1 MIELLLIIGAVKVT
15 EWIALGSMLGALLLA
30 VVAVAKLPLDRGTLR
45 IGKEQGAMM
54 MRDNFIT
61 ALQRELE
68 RKLNELERADDV
80 IADRDRQIQ
89 ELRVQLEQC
98 RDQTTA

>member
-1 MIELLLIIGAVKVT
+1 VIELLVLFAAIKTT
-15 EWIALGSMLGALLLA
+15 EWVALGSMMAALVAA

-80 IADRDRQIQ
+80 IAA
-89 ELRVQLEQC
+89 
-98 RDQTTA
+98 RDQTIEDLRAELEKCRAAKS